1 MRNKIGE
8 LLDMIGELAGGNS
21 KKIPHGSPIQV
32 GTGEENPEDCSIQPL
47 NQRLMRSLLTLLLLT
62 ILCTSVRAQ
71 KVPDLKTFDPDEI
84 LIGKDKLP
92 KILLVGSFHFNYPN
106 LDSHVTS
113 TEDQVDVETAA
124 KQAELRE
131 LLDYIA
137 RFKPNKIVV
146 ERRSGSTVNKA
157 YQKYLAEEHELGK
170 GEIQQ
175 LAFRLGK
182 QFGIDTLIL
191 GDDQPLSSSLYW
203 HKDSLVLRPLMD
215 SYYADK
221 DPNADTIIDK
231 RYYQLY
237 DLEDK
242 MEARSNLLDVF
253 KYMNNPHRIKRG
265 HGHYLAFEG
274 DGGPDALAIWWYS
287 RNLRIYRKIQK
298 ATTSPDDRIMVL
310 FGAGHLGILRQ
321 QFESSPAYELVEF
334 GEL

>member
-1 MRNKIGE
+1 
-8 LLDMIGELAGGNS
+8 
-21 KKIPHGSPIQV
+21 
-32 GTGEENPEDCSIQPL
+32 
-47 NQRLMRSLLTLLLLT
+47 MRSFLTLLLLT
-62 ILCTSVRAQ
+62 LICTSVRAQ
-71 KVPDLKTFDPDEI
+71 KIPDLNTFDPDEI

-92 KILLVGSFHFNYPN
+92 KVLLVGSFHFNYPN

-113 TEDQVDVETAA
+113 SEDQVDVKTAA

-146 ERRSGSTVNKA
+146 ERRSGSTINDT
-157 YQKYLAEEHELGK
+157 YQKYLDGKHELGK
-170 GEIQQ
+170 GEIEQ

-191 GDDQPLSSSLYW
+191 GDDRTLSNSLYW

-215 SYYADK
+215 SLFTAN
-221 DPNADTIIDK
+221 DPTSDTTIDK
-231 RYYQLY
+231 RYFQLY

-242 MEARSNLLDVF
+242 MDARAELLEVF
-253 KYMNNPHRIKRG
+253 KYMNSTHRIKRG
-265 HGHYLAFEG
+265 HGHYLTFDSDES
-274 DGGPDALAIWWYS
+274 PDALAIWWYS

-321 QFESSPAYELVEF
+321 QFESSPAYELVDF
-334 GEL
+334 GSL

>member
-1 MRNKIGE
+1 
-8 LLDMIGELAGGNS
+8 
-21 KKIPHGSPIQV
+21 
-32 GTGEENPEDCSIQPL
+32 
-47 NQRLMRSLLTLLLLT
+47 MRSLLTLLFLT
-62 ILCTSVRAQ
+62 IICTSVRAQ
-71 KVPDLKTFDPDEI
+71 KVPDINTFNPDEI
-84 LIGKDKLP
+84 LIGKDKRP
-92 KILLVGSFHFNYPN
+92 QILLVGSFHFNYPN

-113 TEDQVDVETAA
+113 KEDQVDVKTAE

-131 LLDYIA
+131 LINYIA
-137 RFKPNKIVV
+137 KFKPNKIVV
-146 ERRSGSTVNKA
+146 ERRSGSTVNDV
-157 YQKYLAEEHELGK
+157 YHEYLAGEHELGK

-191 GDDQPLSSSLYW
+191 GDDRTLSQSMYW

-215 SYYADK
+215 SLFSAE
-221 DPNADTIIDK
+221 DPTTDTTIDK

-242 MEARSNLLDVF
+242 MEARSRLLDIF
-253 KYMNNPHRIKRG
+253 KYMNKPHRIKRG
-265 HGHYLAFEG
+265 HGHYLEFDSNEA
-274 DGGPDALAIWWYS
+274 PDALAIWWYS

-334 GEL
+334 GELGDRN